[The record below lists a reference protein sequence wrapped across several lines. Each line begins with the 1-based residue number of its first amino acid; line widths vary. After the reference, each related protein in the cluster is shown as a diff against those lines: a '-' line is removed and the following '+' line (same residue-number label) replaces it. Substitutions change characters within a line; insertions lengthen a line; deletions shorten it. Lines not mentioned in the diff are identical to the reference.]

1 MRLTAPLRLETKQ
14 EELND
19 AIADF
24 EGGGFAPEQF
34 RVENIAAC
42 KRTCILGIR
51 SKYAAAKSGLRLK
64 SGAALKHDVGFG
76 GRTSEHWPER
86 ITRGRF
92 KYGARAIEGISGKT
106 CELVLDR

>member
-1 MRLTAPLRLETKQ
+1 MRLGAPLRLEAKQ
-14 EELND
+14 ED
-19 AIADF
+19 VTAAIADF
-24 EGGGFAPEQF
+24 EGGGFATEQL

-76 GRTSEHWPER
+76 R
-86 ITRGRF
+86 
-92 KYGARAIEGISGKT
+92 
-106 CELVLDR
+106 